1 MGVRRSEVQILA
13 KNKKIKNPYIDQSW
27 LPGFFQTQNTG
38 QCRTLQDIFQLLAG
52 QSCSEMKDNAG
63 QISKFS

>member
-1 MGVRRSEVQILA
+1 MRMNVHARARIFSLFVY
-13 KNKKIKNPYIDQSW
+13 NKIAS
-27 LPGFFQTQNTG
+27 FFQIQNAG